1 MKKRILILLLLLS
14 VTLLSLTCCIGDR
27 AVKELVIDEG
37 LKLEYE
43 LGETPD
49 FSAVKATV
57 IYNDDT
63 TEVVGYESLVFGEL
77 DTSTPGKKTLTI
89 SYDDFIAYKSVTVKG
104 AGYDPSA
111 LSIVKVSLPDSLAD
125 FEASRNGFTNKS
137 HGYVV
142 GDDNSFYLSLK
153 ILAISADNIPQVITS
168 YVSESQVYIQGSE
181 EPLEGAEL
189 ALYVSIDEE
198 KNSFD
203 FTEVAIG
210 KTFTISTRP
219 RDIAEDKISSFT
231 KSFTV
236 TVVDGYNIYEAYE
249 LNYITNI
256 PDEDQFKDIYEGETR
271 TQLEIVEDYLRN
283 EKNSERPK
291 NLSAIVIHNHLT
303 IETTDLPKEYFL
315 DKNRANGLLD
325 NISIYSAVTTET
337 TPRFT
342 IHGNYFSIYTY
353 NLPTVI
359 AEGGNQD
366 DGIST
371 AQLFRFDYASDFDIN
386 HNHKQFSV
394 TISNLHLADDNST
407 SSDENKTA
415 ESMLG
420 LTAFKTLAQVINL
433 NNVKV
438 EAFLCTLIAERDYQT
453 VNVTECK
460 FTNSWHNHI
469 SLISKNPVQEDDEEP
484 LDKSKYPRLTLNI
497 KNSVISKSGGPAI
510 ICQSRDPEYNKNK
523 HSGPDV
529 YISDDS
535 VVESWVTGNEAWFT
549 SIDVGIKMD
558 TVLQSLLYPLDESL
572 RKQGSSFITEK
583 TITGE
588 AAPRRYFNLV
598 MVNLFIPDLSN
609 GFGDIFQQLQGKMDI
624 DGRLTVGNKTIL
636 DMDDSVQDGKIYN
649 YQNKTLSDVKENNST
664 ASNLVLNTPS
674 GGVAHTTFSK
684 ELKIDTGSIAA
695 DETNNYLNVLYLSL
709 HIVFG
714 NYYSIK

>member
-1 MKKRILILLLLLS
+1 MNKRVLILLLLLL

-249 LNYITNI
+249 LNYITTN
-256 PDEDQFKDIYEGETR
+256 PDGFNFADVYTDETR
-271 TQLEIVEDYLRN
+271 TSLQIVDDFLRT
-283 EKNSERPK
+283 EKNSTRPE
-291 NLSAIVIHNHLT
+291 NISSVVLHNHLT
-303 IETTDLPKEYFL
+303 IERTDLPREFFF
-315 DKNRANGLLD
+315 DKNRANGFLD
-325 NISIYSAVTTET
+325 DIYLFDHILTEEA
-337 TPRFT
+337 PRFT
-342 IHGNYFSIYTY
+342 IHGNYFSVYTY

-359 AEGGNQD
+359 AEGANQN
-366 DGIST
+366 DGIS
-371 AQLFRFDYASDFDIN
+371 AAVLFGFDVGFELNINYDHTRFSTTIN
-386 HNHKQFSV
+386 
-394 TISNLHLADDNST
+394 NLHIADDNST

-420 LTAFKTLAQVINL
+420 LTAIRTYSHFVNL
-433 NNVKV
+433 NNIRI
-438 EAFLCTLIAERDYQT
+438 EAFLCSLIAVTDYHT
-453 VNVTECK
+453 VNVTDCK
-460 FTNSWHNHI
+460 FTNSWHNHV
-469 SLISKNPVQEDDEEP
+469 SLISSNPTQESDEEP
-484 LDKSKYPRLTLNI
+484 LDKSTYPRLTLNI

-510 ICQSRDPEYNKNK
+510 ICQTSDPEYNRNK

-529 YISDDS
+529 YISEDS
-535 VVESWVTGNEAWFT
+535 TVESWVTGSEAWFT
-549 SIDVGIKMD
+549 SIDVGIKME

-684 ELKIDTGSIAA
+684 ELKIDSGSIAA
-695 DETNNYLNVLYLSL
+695 NETNNYLNVLYLTL
-709 HIVFG
+709 NIVFG
-714 NYYSIK
+714 NYHSIK